1 MSQDRR
7 ITALIE
13 DLLIF
18 GFYHGLYEKDDRIY
32 IRNALYDL
40 FHVDYTVIAD
50 FHLTSSDNLPEIGTV
65 KSEETVGCILEPML
79 DYAFQTGLI
88 IENTITYRDLFS
100 ARIMGLFMA
109 RPSEIERNFQSLY
122 KQLPKSA
129 TDWFFELCRMC
140 NYIQVDRNSL
150 NCYWLAETEY
160 GDMEVTINLSKPEK
174 DPAEIA
180 AARSFPQTG
189 YPPCELCIENVGFA
203 GHLNHSAR
211 QNLRIIPIKLNNENW
226 YFQYSPYS
234 YYNEHCIVL
243 NKAHVPMQI
252 NENTFLRLLDFI
264 EQFPHYF
271 LGSNA
276 DLPIVGG
283 SILSHDHFQGGCHV
297 FPMEKAESYA
307 FYQHPDYEN
316 IEVSLINWPMTVIRL
331 VGRSDLLMYNSD
343 TKIKMIG
350 LATDILK
357 HWRGYGDESVG
368 ILAFSK
374 SEKDNGLTAHNTI
387 TPIVRYNKLGLP
399 EMDLVL
405 RNNRTTDEHPLG
417 IFHPHSNLH
426 HIKKENIGL
435 IEVMGLAILPGR
447 LAHELDDMAK
457 YLSGEP
463 IAEIE
468 AALAQSGDSPY
479 SHTEWL
485 RQILVKAGRGNT
497 FAEAEGIL
505 KSEVGHAF
513 KEVLLDAGVFK
524 KDDAGKASLERF
536 MEACGFQCIPFKSAE
551 QLLRRN

>member
-1 MSQDRR
+1 MSQDKR

-13 DLLIF
+13 KLLMF

-40 FHVDYTVIAD
+40 FRVDYTVIAD

-65 KSEETVGCILEPML
+65 KSEETVGSILEPML
-79 DYAFQTGLI
+79 DYAFRTGLI

-100 ARIMGLFMA
+100 ARVMGLFME
-109 RPSEIERNFQSLY
+109 RPSEIERSFQGLY
-122 KQLPKSA
+122 KQLPKAA

-150 NCYWLAETEY
+150 NRYWLAETEY

-180 AARSFPQTG
+180 AARSLPQTG

-211 QNLRIIPIKLNNENW
+211 QNLRIIPLELNNENW

-243 NKAHVPMQI
+243 NKAHIPMQI
-252 NENTFLRLLDFI
+252 NESTFQRLLDFI
-264 EQFPHYF
+264 DQFPHYF

-283 SILSHDHFQGGCHV
+283 SILSHDHFQGGRHV

-307 FYQHPDYEN
+307 FYRHPEYEN
-316 IEVSLINWPMTVIRL
+316 IEISLVKWPMTVVRL
-331 VGRSDLLMYNSD
+331 VGRSNLPKHTPDI
-343 TKIKMIG
+343 KIQMIG
-350 LATDILK
+350 LATDILRQ
-357 HWRGYGDESVG
+357 WRGYSDESVG
-368 ILAFSK
+368 ILAFSR
-374 SEKDNGLTAHNTI
+374 SEKDNDLTAHNTI

-457 YLSGEP
+457 YLSGES

-468 AALAQSGDSPY
+468 TALAQSSDSTY

-485 RQILVKAGRGNT
+485 RQILAKVGHGNT
-497 FAEAEGIL
+497 VTEAEGIL
-505 KSEVGHAF
+505 KNEVGHAF
-513 KEVLLDAGVFK
+513 MEVLLDAGVFK

-536 MEACGFQCIPFKSAE
+536 MEACGMKKSG
-551 QLLRRN
+551 